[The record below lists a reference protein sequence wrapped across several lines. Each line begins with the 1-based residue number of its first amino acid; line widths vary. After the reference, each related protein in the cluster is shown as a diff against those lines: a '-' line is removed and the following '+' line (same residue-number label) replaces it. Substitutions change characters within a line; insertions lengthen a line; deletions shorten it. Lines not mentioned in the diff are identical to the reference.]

1 MDKINITKIFLP
13 DKETFIKYIDKI
25 YSSGWVTNDGPF
37 VKEFEKKLENFLGI
51 RNVVVV
57 SNGTLALQIAYR
69 CLNIKGSAL
78 TTPYSFVATTSSL
91 VWEGI
96 KPIFADINKKTLTLE
111 PTKIKKHLSKDITG
125 IVPVHVYG
133 NACEIDE
140 INDIANQNN
149 LKVVYDAA
157 HCIGV
162 KYKNKSIF
170 NYGDASIVS
179 FHATKLFHTIEGGA
193 ILTNDD
199 HIAEEARLMRNFGIS
214 GEDKIESVGINAKM
228 NEIEAAMGLALLDNI
243 ESLIADRYRVW
254 NVYYNNLLNYVEF
267 PELNPDVK
275 WNFSYVPV
283 LFKNES
289 QLEKVK
295 EILNANN
302 IFPRRYF
309 YPSLDT
315 LTYLNNQEKFPIS
328 NNISKRVLCMPN
340 FFGVN
345 DDTINSICE
354 LIKSEIKKSRVPI
367 S

>member
-13 DKETFIKYIDKI
+13 KKETFIKYIDRI
-25 YSSGWVTNDGPF
+25 YSSGWVTNNGPF
-37 VKEFEKKLENFLGI
+37 VKEFEKKHESFLGV
-51 RNVVVV
+51 RNVVAV

-69 CLNIKGSAL
+69 CMNLKGSAI

-96 KPIFADINKKTLTLE
+96 KPIFADINRKTLTLE
-111 PTKIKKHLSKDITG
+111 PDNIKRHLSKDITG

-133 NACEIDE
+133 NACEIEE
-140 INDIANQNN
+140 IDDIANKND

-162 KYKNKSIF
+162 TYKNKSIF

-199 HIAEEARLMRNFGIS
+199 HIAEKARLMRDFGIS
-214 GEDKIESVGINAKM
+214 GEDTIESVGINAKM
-228 NEIEAAMGLALLDNI
+228 NEIEAAMGLSLLDNI
-243 ESLIADRYRVW
+243 ESLIVDRHRVW
-254 NVYYNNLLNYVEF
+254 NLYYSNLSDYLEF
-267 PELNPDVK
+267 PELNPDIK

-283 LFKNES
+283 LFKNEK

-295 EILNANN
+295 EILNINN

-309 YPSLDT
+309 HPSLDT
-315 LTYLNNQEKFPIS
+315 LVYLNNKERAPIS

-340 FFGVN
+340 FFGISDN
-345 DDTINSICE
+345 IINSICE
-354 LIKSEIKKSRVPI
+354 LIKGEIEKL
-367 S
+367 

>member
-13 DKETFIKYIDKI
+13 DKEVLIKYIDRI

-37 VKEFEKKLENFLGI
+37 VKEFERKLENYFGV
-51 RNVVVV
+51 RNVVAVA
-57 SNGTLALQIAYR
+57 NGTLALQIAYR
-69 CLNIKGSAL
+69 CVNIKGSAI
-78 TTPYSFVATTSSL
+78 TTPYSFVATTNSL

-96 KPIFADINKKTLTLE
+96 KPVFADINRKTLTLT
-111 PTKIKKHLSKDITG
+111 PDNIKKHLSKDTTG

-133 NACEIDE
+133 NACEIEE
-140 INDIANQNN
+140 INEIANQNN
-149 LKVVYDAA
+149 LRIVYDAA

-193 ILTNDD
+193 ILTSND
-199 HIAEEARLMRNFGIS
+199 HIAEKARLLRNFGIS

-228 NEIEAAMGLALLDNI
+228 NEFEAAMGLSLLDNI
-243 ESLIADRYRVW
+243 ELLIADRRRVW
-254 NVYYNNLLNYVEF
+254 NLYYNNLSKYLEF
-267 PELNPDVK
+267 PELNPNIK

-283 LFKNES
+283 LFKDET

-295 EILNANN
+295 KILNVNN

-315 LTYLNNQEKFPIS
+315 LIYLNNSERSPIS
-328 NNISKRVLCMPN
+328 NNISERVLCMPN
-340 FFGVN
+340 FFGIS
-345 DDTINSICE
+345 DDVINNICE
-354 LIKSEIKKSRVPI
+354 LIKSEIKKS
-367 S
+367 

>member
-13 DKETFIKYIDKI
+13 KKETFIKYIDRI
-25 YSSGWVTNDGPF
+25 YSSGWVTNNGPF
-37 VKEFEKKLENFLGI
+37 VKEFEKKHESFLGV
-51 RNVVVV
+51 RNVVAV

-69 CLNIKGSAL
+69 CMNLKGSAI

-96 KPIFADINKKTLTLE
+96 KPIFADINRKTLTIE
-111 PTKIKKHLSKDITG
+111 PDNIKKYLSKDITG

-133 NACEIDE
+133 NACEIEE
-140 INDIANQNN
+140 IDDIANKND

-162 KYKNKSIF
+162 TYKNKSIF

-199 HIAEEARLMRNFGIS
+199 HIAEKARLMRDFGIS
-214 GEDKIESVGINAKM
+214 GEDTIESVGINAKM
-228 NEIEAAMGLALLDNI
+228 NEIEAAMGLSLLDNI
-243 ESLIADRYRVW
+243 ESLIVDRHRVW
-254 NVYYNNLLNYVEF
+254 NLYYNNLSEYLEF
-267 PELNPDVK
+267 PELNPDIK

-283 LFKNES
+283 LFKNER

-295 EILNANN
+295 EILNINN

-309 YPSLDT
+309 YPSLNT
-315 LTYLNNQEKFPIS
+315 LIYLNNKERYPIS

-340 FFGVN
+340 FFGISDN
-345 DDTINSICE
+345 IINSICA
-354 LIKSEIKKSRVPI
+354 LIKSEITKS
-367 S
+367 

>member
-13 DKETFIKYIDKI
+13 DKETFIKYIDRI
-25 YSSGWVTNDGPF
+25 YSSGWVTNDGPL
-37 VKEFEKKLENFLGI
+37 VKEFEKRLETFLNV
-51 RNVVVV
+51 RNVVAV

-69 CLNIKGSAL
+69 CLNIKGRAI

-96 KPIFADINKKTLTLE
+96 RPVFADINRRTLTLD
-111 PTKIKKHLSKDITG
+111 PDNIKKHLSKDITG

-133 NACEIDE
+133 NACEIEE
-140 INDIANQNN
+140 INDIANRNN

-157 HCIGV
+157 HCFGV

-193 ILTNDD
+193 IFTNND
-199 HIAEEARLMRNFGIS
+199 HIAEQARLLRNFGIS

-228 NEIEAAMGLALLDNI
+228 NEIEAAMGLSLLDNI
-243 ESLIADRYRVW
+243 DSLIVDRNRVW
-254 NVYYNNLLNYVEF
+254 NLYYNNLSEYLEF
-267 PELNPDVK
+267 PELNPNIK

-283 LFKNES
+283 LFKNER
-289 QLEKVK
+289 QLEEVK
-295 EILNANN
+295 EILNINN

-309 YPSLDT
+309 YPSLNT
-315 LTYLNNQEKFPIS
+315 LIYLNNRERTPIS
-328 NNISKRVLCMPN
+328 NNTSKRVLCMPN
-340 FFGVN
+340 FFGISDN
-345 DDTINSICE
+345 IINNICQ
-354 LIKSEIKKSRVPI
+354 LIKNKIEKS
-367 S
+367 